1 MKIDLVGN
9 HCTWTKEL
17 STSYIINDNMLFDVP
32 LGSFKTLFNDY
43 NIKNIE
49 NIVISH
55 FHSDHFG
62 DLFLVLDVF
71 SKLNKP
77 LTILAPKGCKE
88 RIEMIMR
95 KMEVAHLIPSL
106 DNFTFIIAENGK
118 TVRLGNYKIKC
129 FSVHHENLDAY
140 GYTIDDGS
148 AIVGFSGDSAMCNN
162 IRKIAKASRAMFI
175 DASSVVQNNKHLAT
189 FEVANLAK
197 EFENT
202 KFYPVHLSLNS
213 QETLK
218 DFSLERTYQGQTIII
233 E

>member
-43 NIKNIE
+43 DIKKVE
-49 NIVISH
+49 YIVISH

-62 DLFLVLDVF
+62 DLFLILDVF
-71 SKLNKP
+71 SKLGKP
-77 LTILAPKGCKE
+77 LTILAPKGCRQ

-95 KMEVAHLIPSL
+95 AMDVTHLIPAL
-106 DNFTFIIAENGK
+106 DNFTFIDAENRKIVKMGK
-118 TVRLGNYKIKC
+118 YKIKC
-129 FSVHHENLDAY
+129 FSVLHENLDAY
-140 GYTIDDGS
+140 GYVIDDG
-148 AIVGFSGDSAMCNN
+148 AKIGFSGDSAMCNN
-162 IRKIAKASRAMFI
+162 IRKIAKASQAMFI
-175 DASSVVQNNKHLAT
+175 DSSSVVQNNKHLAT

-202 KFYPVHLSLNS
+202 KFYPVHLSSNS
-213 QETLK
+213 QQTLK
-218 DFSLERTYQGQTIII
+218 DFSLECTFQGQTIVI